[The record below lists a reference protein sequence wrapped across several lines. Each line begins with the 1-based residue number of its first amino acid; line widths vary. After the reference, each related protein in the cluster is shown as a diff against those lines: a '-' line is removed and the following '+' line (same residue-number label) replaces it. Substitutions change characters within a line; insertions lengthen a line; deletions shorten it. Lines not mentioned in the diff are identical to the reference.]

1 MGAHPQ
7 QGPLH
12 VPGGQARLLGV
23 TEQLRVKNLE
33 RSGQAKGQPEVR
45 TRPSVGMGGEGQI
58 RAEVG
63 QPTGTEVGRRQGT
76 GGRAGRG
83 EAGVT
88 GVTGWNGGAG
98 RAAHQRG

>member
-1 MGAHPQ
+1 
-7 QGPLH
+7 
-12 VPGGQARLLGV
+12 
-23 TEQLRVKNLE
+23 
-33 RSGQAKGQPEVR
+33 
-45 TRPSVGMGGEGQI
+45 MGGEGQI

-98 RAAHQRG
+98 RAGHQRG